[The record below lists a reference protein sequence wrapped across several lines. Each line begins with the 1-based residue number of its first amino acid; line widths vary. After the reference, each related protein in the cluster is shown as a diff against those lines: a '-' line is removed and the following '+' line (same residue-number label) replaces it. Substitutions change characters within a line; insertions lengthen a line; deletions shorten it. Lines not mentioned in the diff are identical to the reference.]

1 MSKQIMIK
9 PRRATREDI
18 NIINASTNEGNINS
32 FKRLMADSYYQG
44 KTAGIIEGAIS
55 AAVGVMLAISVEYI
69 VESAMLRKK
78 KKRCED
84 ELANFMNGLIENEES

>member
-1 MSKQIMIK
+1 MSKQIVIK
-9 PRRATREDI
+9 PKRATREDI

-44 KTAGIIEGAIS
+44 KTVGIIEGAIAS
-55 AAVGVMLAISVEYI
+55 AAGVILACGVDYV
-69 VESAMLRKK
+69 VESIMLRKK

-84 ELANFMNGLIENEES
+84 ELANLMNDLDENEES